1 MPLSVPNPA
10 QPQEDWTKL
19 VRVRSGLSTA
29 GSWGMGAASLQFRQR
44 RMQETISTSD
54 TTRRLSRSVS
64 PEIGEPGLGDLVAQL
79 LIGQSSGGFSAT
91 SQLQLRE
98 ALPQSIH
105 MFDGNGVP
113 IIHAQVV
120 LPAEGA
126 GCELLEWLQAFEPTI
141 RSSELKVFARIFHLR
156 HSAEG
161 TGQNRGLCTFHQGGW
176 T

>member
-1 MPLSVPNPA
+1 MANWDVALFVRSCAVYAAVPSAN
-10 QPQEDWTKL
+10 QWTK
-19 VRVRSGLSTA
+19 R
-29 GSWGMGAASLQFRQR
+29 GAKF
-44 RMQETISTSD
+44 
-54 TTRRLSRSVS
+54 SVS
-64 PEIGEPGLGDLVAQL
+64 ENP
-79 LIGQSSGGFSAT
+79 GQSSGGFSAT

-141 RSSELKVFARIFHLR
+141 RSSELKVFSRIFHLR

-161 TGQNRGLCTFHQGGW
+161 TGQNRGLCTFHRGGW